1 MRSGLSVMLLA
12 ALIAAG
18 CGATS
23 VAKMASLTDAVT
35 TDRSEYQLRN
45 GTADVLVT
53 YRNDVDSVRYLGRC
67 GDAASTLVERLEGG
81 RWTPLELG
89 FCPAVLGPPVTVAPG
104 ASHSVKVTLLPGP
117 LVDAA
122 KLIGTFRIRFVVY
135 SRIDE
140 RGYATGTPLDAAKS
154 TSPAFSVRE

>member
-1 MRSGLSVMLLA
+1 
-12 ALIAAG
+12 
-18 CGATS
+18 
-23 VAKMASLTDAVT
+23 MASVTDAVT

-45 GTADVLVT
+45 GMAAVVAT
-53 YRNDVDSVRYLGRC
+53 YRNDTDSVRYLGLC

-81 RWTPLELG
+81 SWTPLELW
-89 FCPAVLGPPVTVAPG
+89 FCPAVLGPPVAVAPG

-117 LVDAA
+117 FVNAA
-122 KLIGTFRIRFVVY
+122 KLIGTFRIRFEVY
-135 SRIDE
+135 SAIDA